1 MINRLLQYIHPQPIG
16 QRIIKTCIA
25 VTLCMLFYMLRGYQG
40 GDMPAEA
47 AITAIICMSTNIR
60 GTKENAVSRFTG
72 TLIGAFWGFLFLV
85 VVPQFPVLAQYRWI
99 LFLLMGTG
107 TLFALYSAVLLKK
120 QEAAGLSAIVFVC
133 IVINY
138 PDVGS
143 PMEQAFRRIL
153 DVLLGTTIA
162 ITVNAARLPR
172 KKLKK
177 RVLFVR
183 LKDLAA
189 DQFSV
194 LPAAVLYRLQAL
206 LSDGAKI
213 CLMSEHAPAFQTS
226 QIGNLNLSVPMI
238 VMDGAAIYDANENVY
253 LSITS
258 MDPFSCR
265 WLMKRLDGMETSYFI
280 YTVHRDRNCIF
291 HHGNMTEAEDIVYQN
306 VKRSP
311 YRYYLDNDHFPM
323 ADVVYLKIVGEEKE
337 LEQIKNQL
345 QPAFDR
351 MKLRAVI
358 REQAGLENGYSLYFY
373 AASANMEHAEKQLMH
388 LLGQKESDLEQH
400 VLLSD
405 QEYRSERDAI
415 RLMRRLRREYEP
427 FLPVYWIYRKDRY
440 TETPVETLPEQ
451 EQTENKAA

>member
-1 MINRLLQYIHPQPIG
+1 MKNRLLQYINPQPVG

-25 VTLCMLFYMLRGYQG
+25 VTLCMLFYMLRGYRG

-60 GTKENAVSRFTG
+60 GTRENAVSRFMG

-85 VVPQFPVLAQYRWI
+85 IVPLFPALENHRWI
-99 LFLLMGTG
+99 LFLLMGIG
-107 TLFALYSAVLLKK
+107 TLFALYTSVLLKK
-120 QEAAGLSAIVFVC
+120 QDAAGLSAIVFVC
-133 IVINY
+133 VVINY

-162 ITVNAARLPR
+162 ITINAARLPR
-172 KKLKK
+172 KKLKN
-177 RVLFVR
+177 RVFFVR
-183 LKDLAA
+183 LKDLAV
-189 DQFSV
+189 DQFAV
-194 LPAAVLYRLQAL
+194 LPPTVLYRLQAL
-206 LSDGAKI
+206 LSDGARI

-226 QIGNLNLSVPMI
+226 QIGNLSYSVPMI

-265 WLMKRLDGMETSYFI
+265 WLMKRLEGMGVSYFV

-291 HHGNMTEAEDIVYQN
+291 HHGTMTEAENIVYQH

-323 ADVVYLKIVGEEKE
+323 SDVVYLKIVGTEKE
-337 LEQIKNQL
+337 LNQIKNQL

-351 MKLRAVI
+351 MKVRAVI
-358 REQAGLENGYSLYFY
+358 REQAGLENGSSLYFY
-373 AASANMEHAEKQLMH
+373 AASANMEHVQKQLMH
-388 LLGQKESDLEQH
+388 LIGQQESGLEAH
-400 VLLSD
+400 EMLSD
-405 QEYRSERDAI
+405 KGYRSESDAI

-427 FLPVYWIYRKDRY
+427 FLPVYWFHKKDRY
-440 TETPVETLPEQ
+440 SDAPMEKLAEQ
-451 EQTENKAA
+451 ECSEKKEA